1 MILRFGRCR
10 ESELRIMRHESRCW
24 LKPIRFSLNSI
35 SFGGRMSKLVNRRAS
50 NNRWLAFKEDRPLPR
65 CSGNARAPGVAED
78 KRERKRRERKRR
90 SNLDLHGT
98 KLPGGDRSAAFCE
111 MDMSWQVHAAL
122 LLW

>member
-1 MILRFGRCR
+1 MILRFGRSR

-35 SFGGRMSKLVNRRAS
+35 SFGARMSKPVNRRAS

-65 CSGNARAPGVAED
+65 CSGNARAPGVAEE
-78 KRERKRRERKRR
+78 KRERKRR

-111 MDMSWQVHAAL
+111 IDMSWQVHAAL
-122 LLW
+122 LLR